1 MGWILFGTFFFLL
14 LIGVP
19 VGLAVGI
26 AALTIFILN
35 GIPLQMVPQTFFE
48 GSSSYA
54 LVAVPFFIL
63 AGDILARGGISE
75 RILAIAEATIGRLRG
90 GLAIVATMASMFIA
104 AISGS
109 GAATTAAVGA
119 ALLPEMN
126 KKKYD
131 TDFSAAL
138 IASSG
143 CIGVVIPPSVPM
155 VLYAVIA
162 GESVAKLFMGGFIPG
177 TLMGVGLIFYA
188 VWYSKKQDYP
198 ASEKLPRKGG
208 RGQAL
213 LASLWGLMTPVI
225 ILGGIFSG
233 YFTPSEAAAIAVDYT
248 LLIGWLIY
256 RSLDF
261 KKFYELVVGA
271 GVTSALIMFIIGTA
285 KIFGWGLAFYQI
297 PEAVAKS
304 MIGIAGN
311 DFFLIYLMIN
321 IIILIAGCFM
331 ETASCFDHSDPHLP
345 SPHCRGG
352 RQPDPFRSH
361 PDHRPGHRHDHPPH
375 GHRYLCGQRDQ
386 RTIPGAD
393 QQGHLAHG
401 HRPHHRPVHL
411 HLFPLVC
418 HGVAEN
424 FYGRPVSP
432 GILAGQFRHPKK
444 RICKAFSAKSG
455 HLCLLPLT

>member
-1 MGWILFGTFFFLL
+1 MGWILFGSFFFLL

-19 VGLAVGI
+19 VGLAVGLS
-26 AALTIFILN
+26 ALIVFVAT

-75 RILAIAEATIGRLRG
+75 RILAIAEATIGRIRG
-90 GLAIVATMASMFIA
+90 GLGIVATCASMFIA

-119 ALLPEMN
+119 SLLPEMN

-143 CIGVVIPPSVPM
+143 TIGVVIPPSVPM

-177 TLMGVGLIFYA
+177 ILMGLGLIAYA
-188 VWYSKKQDYP
+188 LWYSNRQGYP
-198 ASEKLPRKGG
+198 ASEKLTPRVIV
-208 RGQAL
+208 RRFVD
-213 LASLWGLMTPVI
+213 SLWGLVTPVI

-233 YFTPSEAAAIAVDYT
+233 YFTPSEAAAMAVDYT
-248 LLIGWLIY
+248 LLIAWLVY
-256 RSLDF
+256 RTLTF
-261 KKFYELVVGA
+261 RRFYELVVGA

-285 KIFGWGLAFYQI
+285 KIFGWGLAFYEI

-304 MIGIAGN
+304 MIAIAGN
-311 DFFLIYLMIN
+311 SDFLIYLMIN
-321 IIILIAGCFM
+321 VIILIAGFFM
-331 ETASCFDHSDPHLP
+331 ETASAL
-345 SPHCRGG
+345 
-352 RQPDPFRSH
+352 
-361 PDHRPGHRHDHPPH
+361 
-375 GHRYLCGQRDQ
+375 
-386 RTIPGAD
+386 I
-393 QQGHLAHG
+393 
-401 HRPHHRPVHL
+401 
-411 HLFPLVC
+411 
-418 HGVAEN
+418 
-424 FYGRPVSP
+424 
-432 GILAGQFRHPKK
+432 ILTPIF
-444 RICKAFSAKSG
+444 
-455 HLCLLPLT
+455 LPLIAAIGGDTVHFGVVMTIGLAIGMATPPMAINIFVASAISGRSLEQISRAIWPMVVILIIVLLLCTYFPWFVMILPKVFMGVQ

>member
-1 MGWILFGTFFFLL
+1 MGWILFGSFFFLL

-19 VGLAVGI
+19 VGLAVGL
-26 AALTIFILN
+26 AALIIFVIN

-63 AGDILARGGISE
+63 AGDVLARGGISE
-75 RILAIAEATIGRLRG
+75 RILAIAEATIGRIRG
-90 GLAIVATMASMFIA
+90 GLAIVATLASMFIA

-119 ALLPEMN
+119 SLLPEMD

-177 TLMGVGLIFYA
+177 TIMGVGLIIYA
-188 VWYSKKQDYP
+188 VWYSNKHGYP
-198 ASEKLPRKGG
+198 ASEKLPAKEVG
-208 RGQAL
+208 RRFV
-213 LASLWGLMTPVI
+213 ASLWGLMTPVI

-248 LLIGWLIY
+248 LLIGWIIY

-304 MIGIAGN
+304 MISVAGN
-311 DFFLIYLMIN
+311 NYFWIYLTII

-331 ETASCFDHSDPHLP
+331 ETASSLIILTPIFL
-345 SPHCRGG
+345 
-352 RQPDPFRSH
+352 
-361 PDHRPGHRHDHPPH
+361 
-375 GHRYLCGQRDQ
+375 
-386 RTIPGAD
+386 
-393 QQGHLAHG
+393 
-401 HRPHHRPVHL
+401 
-411 HLFPLVC
+411 PLVAAVGGNLI
-418 HGVAEN
+418 HFGVVMCIGLAIGMTTPPMAIDI
-424 FYGRPVSP
+424 FVASAVSGRSLEQISKAIWPMVLVLIVALFICTYFP
-432 GILAGQFRHPKK
+432 WFVMVLPK
-444 RICKAFSAKSG
+444 IFMG
-455 HLCLLPLT
+455 VQ

>member
-1 MGWILFGTFFFLL
+1 MGWLLFGSFFLLL

-19 VGLAVGI
+19 VGLAVGLS
-26 AALTIFILN
+26 ALLIFIVS

-75 RILAIAEATIGRLRG
+75 RILAIAEATIGRIRG
-90 GLAIVATMASMFIA
+90 GLGIVATCASMFIA

-119 ALLPEMN
+119 SLLPEMN

-143 CIGVVIPPSVPM
+143 TIGVVIPPSVPM

-177 TLMGVGLIFYA
+177 SLMGVGLISYA
-188 VWYSKKQDYP
+188 VWYSHRQGYP
-198 ASEKLPRKGG
+198 ASEKLPSRVVA
-208 RGQAL
+208 RRL
-213 LASLWGLMTPVI
+213 FDSLWGLATPVI
-225 ILGGIFSG
+225 ILGGIFGG

-248 LLIGWLIY
+248 LLIAWLVY
-256 RSLDF
+256 RSLTLRR
-261 KKFYELVVGA
+261 FYELVVGA

-285 KIFGWGLAFYQI
+285 KIFGWGLAFYEI

-304 MIGIAGN
+304 MITIAGN
-311 DFFLIYLMIN
+311 SVPLIYLMIN
-321 IIILIAGCFM
+321 VIVLIAGCFM
-331 ETASCFDHSDPHLP
+331 ETASAL
-345 SPHCRGG
+345 
-352 RQPDPFRSH
+352 
-361 PDHRPGHRHDHPPH
+361 
-375 GHRYLCGQRDQ
+375 
-386 RTIPGAD
+386 I
-393 QQGHLAHG
+393 
-401 HRPHHRPVHL
+401 
-411 HLFPLVC
+411 
-418 HGVAEN
+418 
-424 FYGRPVSP
+424 
-432 GILAGQFRHPKK
+432 ILTPIF
-444 RICKAFSAKSG
+444 
-455 HLCLLPLT
+455 LPLIVAVGGDAIHFGVIMTIGLAIGMATPPMAINIFVASAISGRTLEQISRAIWPMVVILIAALMVCTYFPWFVMVLPKIFMGVQ

>member
-1 MGWILFGTFFFLL
+1 MGWILFGSFFLLL

-19 VGLAVGI
+19 VGLSVGL
-26 AALTIFILN
+26 AALFIFLIN

-75 RILAIAEATIGRLRG
+75 RILAIAEATIGRIRG
-90 GLAIVATMASMFIA
+90 GLAIVATLASMFIA

-119 ALLPEMN
+119 SLLPEMN

-177 TLMGVGLIFYA
+177 TIMGVGLIIYA
-188 VWYSKKQDYP
+188 VWYSKKHGYP
-198 ASEKLPRKGG
+198 ASEKLPVKEVG
-208 RGQAL
+208 RRF

-248 LLIGWLIY
+248 LLIGWIIY

-304 MIGIAGN
+304 MIGVAGN
-311 DFFLIYLMIN
+311 DYFWIYLMIN
-321 IIILIAGCFM
+321 IIVLIAGCFM
-331 ETASCFDHSDPHLP
+331 ETASSL
-345 SPHCRGG
+345 
-352 RQPDPFRSH
+352 
-361 PDHRPGHRHDHPPH
+361 
-375 GHRYLCGQRDQ
+375 
-386 RTIPGAD
+386 I
-393 QQGHLAHG
+393 
-401 HRPHHRPVHL
+401 
-411 HLFPLVC
+411 
-418 HGVAEN
+418 
-424 FYGRPVSP
+424 
-432 GILAGQFRHPKK
+432 ILTPIF
-444 RICKAFSAKSG
+444 
-455 HLCLLPLT
+455 LPLIAAVGGNLIHFGVVLTIGLAIGMTTPPMAIDIFVASAISGRSLEQISKAIWPMVIVLIVALFICTYFPWFVMVLPKMFMGVQ